1 MDRGMEESGQT
12 RRSDGQQS
20 IRARL
25 TG

>member
-1 MDRGMEESGQT
+1 MNRGMEESGQT

-20 IRARL
+20 IRTRL